1 MQSFVKNISSIYCY
15 PVNFHLAGDNFVTK
29 QVPIYFENGIYFNV
43 HEFLN
48 SPEDVKFNRQTG
60 MFLTDLLSSTDVFVD
75 YQKPSNIQ
83 KIEFIETAIMDLSSN
98 VISLSAKDGINR
110 LTKTNK
116 LTFNSSD
123 VFKFIF
129 YQDAIQLEANDGSYL
144 TYSGTIGENSLSFSA
159 KLSPPT
165 QEQKFEYLIGEDSI
179 LLFEYGSNFGNAIA
193 RYGTDVYG
201 MSSINF
207 NPSVKF
213 PNLMIFNFTSYKNVK
228 LNYKTVTNS
237 YFAKYASSP
246 ITSQEE
252 INPTQNSIKE
262 TYKQN
267 YLGMFPFESPNI
279 KNEVAEYE
287 LHIHGLK
294 NYQTPEYNYSQGVKY
309 YAESNTVRRFYKNI
323 FSGTNQKEGSKN
335 IYLGYTANTLEKIF
349 PEDAYTTFH
358 FPAVAPRVLLQFSG
372 LLEDGAYSGEFP
384 YVSDRIYSK
393 QIDYQDIIP
402 NSPQPESIKR
412 QNGTWLC
419 SWLQSF
425 GNGSRWLDRYYNAA
439 YYTSEQAL
447 SASSLVYNRKLD
459 PTKPF
464 EVWDEPSRMV
474 LEPGAEYL
482 YFRSGLNTSKEFLNF
497 LVADFNKPLG
507 AKTLD
512 INFYNDT
519 SIIDNS
525 NYKNNGLLFNN
536 KTENLKGNYL
546 NLDGTNH
553 AIFPAKNILL
563 EQNLLTLSIWV
574 KVDDWDN
581 ITGEQIIGN
590 YYDSGFGL
598 VNDSALTAPVFTLI
612 NSTSGVFYNLNYK
625 LAQIENIVLPNV
637 QLQENQ
643 IVQRLPDFTYW
654 IIDSKNRILR
664 KYGVEGS
671 LKTEVTIPVIS
682 ASYIN
687 QVEIDA
693 FENLYAYDATNKK
706 GVIINTLGQTF
717 SSFQF
722 NQNYPRIEID
732 LYNKIVPVFGNASAI
747 DNNNNLWEMVGGNLY
762 KNRSVYANIGPVQQ
776 MACDA
781 KNNLWIVYA
790 KDKISKL
797 NLNTE
802 TFEFTKSIG
811 KNVLIDDDCFN
822 FTNQFRFINFV
833 RTPKTGTECIAT
845 SDKTEDLLVLVDD
858 SDKELYLINLDGL
871 LISRINMNSLLATN
885 FSSVEK
891 NVNFKSLGDFSG
903 YQYLRKYAVSDK
915 SLSWKFKIADVDGK
929 NAQLLNLKYE
939 VKDLPSGWHNFVFN
953 FDSEKGTAK
962 YYIDT
967 QLVDEVSF
975 SPNRFQLYYDFRS
988 SILLGASNIKNTTLN
1003 DIIKIDDAYK
1013 FIGNIGSILMY
1024 TKSLTKG
1031 EIEQMY
1037 YSSPFAISKGPLRWN
1052 LVTGERNYIE
1062 EIQHWFEMQLPSN
1075 KSKYFNIKVH
1085 GLTDDPEI
1093 KKLIEEA
1100 IRNNIKKIAPAYTE
1114 LYKINWV

>member
-1 MQSFVKNISSIYCY
+1 MESFVKNISSIYCY
-15 PVNFHLAGDNFVTK
+15 PVNFHLAGDNFITN
-29 QVPIYFENGIYFNV
+29 QTPIYFDNGLYFNV
-43 HEFLN
+43 HNFLN
-48 SPEDVKFNRQTG
+48 EPEDVKINRQTG
-60 MFLTDLLSSTDVFVD
+60 MFLTNLLSSKDIFVD
-75 YQKPSNIQ
+75 YQKPSNVQ
-83 KIEFIETAIMDLSSN
+83 KINFIQTAVADLSSN
-98 VISLSAKDGINR
+98 IISLSARDGINR
-110 LTKTNK
+110 LTKSERTI
-116 LTFNSSD
+116 FNSSD
-123 VFKFIF
+123 SFKFVF
-129 YQDAIQLEANDGSYL
+129 YQDSIQVEASDGSYL
-144 TYSGTIGENSLSFSA
+144 TYSGTVGENSLYFSA
-159 KLSPPT
+159 KISPPPT
-165 QEQKFEYLIGEDSI
+165 EQKFEYLIGEDSI
-179 LLFEYGSNFGNAIA
+179 ILFGYGSNYGNTIA
-193 RYGTDVYG
+193 RYGTGVYG

-213 PNLMIFNFTSYKNVK
+213 SPLMIFNFTSYKDIN
-228 LNYKTVTNS
+228 LSYKTVANS
-237 YFAKYASSP
+237 YFAKYESSP
-246 ITSQEE
+246 IASQEE
-252 INPTQNSIKE
+252 IIPTQKSISE

-287 LHIHGLK
+287 LYIHGLK
-294 NYQTPEYNYSQGVKY
+294 NYQTPEYNYSQGIKY
-309 YAESNTVRRFYKNI
+309 YNETNTVRRFYRNI

-349 PEDAYTTFH
+349 PEDTYTTFH
-358 FPAVAPRVLLQFSG
+358 YPAVSPRGLLQFSG
-372 LLEDGAYSGEFP
+372 LLEDGAYSGEVP

-402 NSPQPESIKR
+402 NSPQPPSIKR
-412 QNGTWLC
+412 QDGTWLC
-419 SWLQSF
+419 SWLQTF
-425 GNGSRWLDRYYNAA
+425 GNSSRWLDRYYNAA

-447 SASSLVYNRKLD
+447 SASALIYNRKLNMN
-459 PTKPF
+459 KPF
-464 EVWDEPSRMV
+464 EVWDEPSQMI
-474 LEPGAEYL
+474 LEPGAQYS
-482 YFRSGLNTSKEFLNF
+482 YFRSGLNTSKEFLKF
-497 LVADFNKPLG
+497 LTADFNKPLG

-512 INFYNDT
+512 VDSYNDIN
-519 SIIDNS
+519 IIDNS

-536 KTENLKGNYL
+536 KPENLQGNYL

-563 EQNLLTLSIWV
+563 EQNALTLSIWI
-574 KVDDWDN
+574 KVDDWGN

-590 YYDSGFGL
+590 YYDSGFGFI
-598 VNDSALTAPVFTLI
+598 NDSALTAPIFTLL
-612 NSTSGVFYNLNYK
+612 NSTSGIFYNLNYK

-637 QLQENQ
+637 ASQENQ
-643 IVQRLPDFTYW
+643 IIQRLSDFTYW

-671 LKTEVTIPVIS
+671 LKIEVTIPVAS

-693 FENLYAYDATNKK
+693 FENLYIYDATNKK
-706 GVIINTLGQTF
+706 GVMLDTLGQTF

-722 NQNYPRIEID
+722 NQNYQRIEID
-732 LYNKIVPVFGNASAI
+732 LFNKIVPVFGNASVI

-762 KNRSVYANIGPVQQ
+762 KNRLVYANIGPVQQ
-776 MACDA
+776 LSCDA
-781 KNNLWIVYA
+781 KNNLWIVYV
-790 KDKISKL
+790 KDKLSKL

-811 KNVLIDDDCFN
+811 KNVLIDDTCFN

-885 FSSVEK
+885 FSTVQR
-891 NVNFKSLGDFSG
+891 NVSFKALGDFSG

-929 NAQLLNLKYE
+929 NAQLLSLKYQ
-939 VKDLPSGWHNFVFN
+939 VDNLPSGWHNFVFN
-953 FDSEKGTAK
+953 FDSEKGIAK

-967 QLVDEVSF
+967 QLVQEILF
-975 SPNRFQLYYDFRS
+975 SPNRYQLYYDFRS

-1013 FIGNIGSILMY
+1013 FIGNVGSILMY

-1052 LVTGERNYIE
+1052 LVTGERNYVE

-1075 KSKYFNIKVH
+1075 KSKYFNINIH
-1085 GLTDDPEI
+1085 GLTEDLEVKNLVED
-1093 KKLIEEA
+1093 A
-1100 IRNNIKKIAPAYTE
+1100 IRSNLKKIAPAYTE
-1114 LYKINWV
+1114 LYKINWI